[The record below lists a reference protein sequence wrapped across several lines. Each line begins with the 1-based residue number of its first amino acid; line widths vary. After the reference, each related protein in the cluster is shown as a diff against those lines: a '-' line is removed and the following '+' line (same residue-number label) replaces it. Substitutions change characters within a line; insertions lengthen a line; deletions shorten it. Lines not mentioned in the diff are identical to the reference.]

1 MSRQPLFHGLIVSES
16 NETVS
21 TTHVG
26 DEAHYVINDDGFHR
40 HVSADKIDRAV
51 LHELRNQIVNH
62 KDIISDSA
70 LQMSGQ
76 DDLFTKA
83 MIDSSL
89 NNIDDHMNMLLEQ
102 GLPSGARQWLG
113 MLGFRIMVNHHGE
126 IIEMSQ
132 PGTMGPDDNQ

>member
-16 NETVS
+16 NQTVG

-26 DEAHYVINDDGFHR
+26 DEAHYVINDDGFHH

-51 LHELRNQIVNH
+51 LSELRNQIINH
-62 KDIISDSA
+62 KDVISDSA

-89 NNIDDHMNMLLEQ
+89 NNIDDHMDMLLKE
-102 GLPSGARQWLG
+102 GLPGGAKQWLG

-126 IIEMSQ
+126 IVEMSQ
-132 PGTMGPDDNQ
+132 PGTINPDDNN

>member
-1 MSRQPLFHGLIVSES
+1 MIRQPLFQGLVVNES

-21 TTHVG
+21 VTHIG
-26 DEAHYVINDDGFHR
+26 KEAHYVINDAGFHR
-40 HVSADKIDRAV
+40 HVRADEIDRAV
-51 LHELRNQIVNH
+51 LRELRNQIINN
-62 KDIISDSA
+62 KDIVSDSA
-70 LQMSGQ
+70 LKMSGQ

-89 NNIDDHMNMLLEQ
+89 NNIDDHMDKLLQQ

-113 MLGFRIMVNHHGE
+113 MLGFRIIVNHHGD

-132 PGTMGPDDNQ
+132 PGLIDPDE

>member
-1 MSRQPLFHGLIVSES
+1 MCIRDS
-16 NETVS
+16 
-21 TTHVG
+21 
-26 DEAHYVINDDGFHR
+26 DGFHR

-51 LHELRNQIVNH
+51 LSELRNQIINH
-62 KDIISDSA
+62 KDVISDSA

-89 NNIDDHMNMLLEQ
+89 NNIDDHMDMLLEQ
-102 GLPSGARQWLG
+102 GLPGGAKQWLG

-126 IIEMSQ
+126 IVEMSQ
-132 PGTMGPDDNQ
+132 PGTINPDDNN